1 MPIVVVCPSCK
12 AKMKAPDNL
21 VGKTVK
27 CPGCAALVQVK
38 AAASAPAPAPAAPA
52 PAPVVRKP
60 APKPVEE
67 VEEVA
72 PIEDEEAAPPPPP
85 GGPSTDKERS
95 TAMWI
100 HLLPIVLACCGG
112 IGTFISLFLWISK
125 RKESAFIDHHGK
137 TWLNFLINMMALSIG
152 LVVLSLVLGF
162 VGGMISQ
169 TLGTIISSLFGL
181 VMFALAVY
189 SIVMYVMVG
198 LKAKKGEWA
207 EYRVLFK
214 VLK

>member
-1 MPIVVVCPSCK
+1 MPVVVVCPSCK
-12 AKMKAPDNL
+12 ARMKAPDNL
-21 VGKTVK
+21 IGKTVK

-38 AAASAPAPAPAAPA
+38 AAPSAPAPAPA
-52 PAPVVRKP
+52 PAPVVKKP

-72 PIEDEEAAPPPPP
+72 PIEDGEEAAAPPP

-100 HLLPIVLACCGG
+100 HLLPVLLGWCCG
-112 IGTFISLFLWISK
+112 IGNFIPLFLWISK

-137 TWLNFLINMMALSIG
+137 TWLNWFINLF
-152 LVVLSLVLGF
+152 VLGF
-162 VGGMISQ
+162 VLGIIYGVLTGIASFLPDVVKMIVAGL
-169 TLGTIISSLFGL
+169 LGLL
-181 VMFALAVY
+181 YLAVLVA
-189 SIVMYVMVG
+189 IVVMEIMIA

>member
-1 MPIVVVCPSCK
+1 MPVVVVCPSCN
-12 AKMKAPDNL
+12 ARMKAPDNL

-38 AAASAPAPAPAAPA
+38 APASAPAPA

-67 VEEVA
+67 VEEVV
-72 PIEDEEAAPPPPP
+72 PIEDEEAAAPPPP

-100 HLLPIVLACCGG
+100 HLLPIILSCCGG

-137 TWLNFLINMMALSIG
+137 TWLNFLINMTVLFIALGI
-152 LVVLSLVLGF
+152 LSGVLGF
-162 VGGMISQ
+162 VGGLISQ

-181 VMFALAVY
+181 VIFALAVY
-189 SIVMYVMVG
+189 AIVMYVMMG

>member
-1 MPIVVVCPSCK
+1 MPVVVVCPSCN

-38 AAASAPAPAPAAPA
+38 APASASAPAPA

-60 APKPVEE
+60 APKPVAE

-72 PIEDEEAAPPPPP
+72 PIEDEEAAAPPSP

-100 HLLPIVLACCGG
+100 HLLPILLGGCCG
-112 IGTFISLFLWISK
+112 IGYFIPLFLWTSK
-125 RKESAFIDHHGK
+125 RKESPFIDHHGK
-137 TWLNFLINMMALSIG
+137 TWLNWVINLF
-152 LVVLSLVLGF
+152 VLGF
-162 VGGMISQ
+162 GLGIVYGALTGIASFLPDVAKMIVAGL
-169 TLGTIISSLFGL
+169 LGLLYFALIIALL
-181 VMFALAVY
+181 VMQ
-189 SIVMYVMVG
+189 VMMG
-198 LKAKKGEWA
+198 LKAKNGEWA

>member
-1 MPIVVVCPSCK
+1 MPVVVVCPSCN

-27 CPGCAALVQVK
+27 CPSCAALVQVK
-38 AAASAPAPAPAAPA
+38 APASAPAPAPA

-60 APKPVEE
+60 APKPAAE

-72 PIEDEEAAPPPPP
+72 PIEDEEAAAPPPP

-100 HLLPIVLACCGG
+100 HLLPILLSCCGG

-125 RKESAFIDHHGK
+125 RKESPFIDHHGK
-137 TWLNFLINMMALSIG
+137 TWLNFIINMTVLFIALGI
-152 LVVLSLVLGF
+152 LSGVLGF

-169 TLGTIISSLFGL
+169 TLGTIISGLFGL
-181 VMFALAVY
+181 VLFALAVY
-189 SIVMYVMVG
+189 ALVMYVMMG